1 MKNFFLKALIFL
13 KLLLLILGA
22 VDLRITRTSKY
33 EKDKLQNL
41 TPFLV
46 SLSSEDQFKKEKN
59 VDLICIIDVS
69 GSMNGQEIALVKDS
83 LKSLVKLMQ
92 ETDQIAFVPFESS
105 VDTSKIFPLQ
115 PMTTENKDKAY
126 KYIGDLDASGGT
138 SIDLGLEAG
147 LDLLTND
154 YTTGD
159 RIASMILLS
168 DGGDYYSVIDTFK
181 KYIKEQKKEN
191 YIFTLHSFGYGD
203 YHDARLMNDISKIR
217 NGGYFFIHQ
226 YSMVKSA
233 FVEIYGSL
241 STVKFINKDLV
252 IKSPYKIESYLG
264 VEDEIVPEITET
276 ESILTINIPHF
287 VYGKQY
293 DFVILLNIDKTPQRG
308 DTIMEATFDTKNKIY
323 QWNVEEY
330 NLPAYEAYIKYIVV
344 QDFVQSYNQANNN
357 EQSAAKNTINNGI
370 QWLQDY
376 YEGKKQWDKEYNK
389 VLEDLDISIK
399 YGKAKLLSKIRELKY
414 LKLGSNYNDENSYQ
428 KKLIDDSYEIDIK
441 TNELTCLNIT
451 EEKIIPNIVFNSTI
465 NQYNFMLKRGKGK
478 INNLLLSEEKSSVLI
493 YSETNIDI
501 KAKNEG
507 GEEMEICYTSSLKG
521 SRLQNEVNYFKGVKF
536 IFNRDFPLEFY
547 IEINNIEDIT
557 FNIQFLDL
565 ETEETKEEITHDLEI
580 KGYIID
586 ENLISNPSSKKEYS
600 GFYDKMHRIGKLVIK
615 GSEIE
620 PQLQYDYKNYL
631 YIKIQKKG
639 DYNVKYTKSVGQL
652 SFVSM
657 DHTSSD
663 IPEGFYIFSNIPENE
678 RNPHKYRIK
687 LDTDKTKKTR
697 IEFQSSAKELS
708 CAVIKYKNDYLPQ
721 EESLYINDIDD
732 FEITKSEIWG
742 KHYIDVIKIQ
752 NEETDQEEEDED
764 PEIYNYVILT
774 IFSTNLIQ

>member
-1 MKNFFLKALIFL
+1 MKNFLLKALIFL
-13 KLLLLILGA
+13 KLLLLIIGA

-33 EKDKLQNL
+33 EKNKLQNL

-154 YTTGD
+154 YTSGD

-168 DGGDYYSVIDTFK
+168 DGGDYYSVIDKFK

-308 DTIMEATFDTKNKIY
+308 DTIMEATFDTKK
-323 QWNVEEY
+323 
-330 NLPAYEAYIKYIVV
+330 
-344 QDFVQSYNQANNN
+344 
-357 EQSAAKNTINNGI
+357 
-370 QWLQDY
+370 
-376 YEGKKQWDKEYNK
+376 
-389 VLEDLDISIK
+389 
-399 YGKAKLLSKIRELKY
+399 
-414 LKLGSNYNDENSYQ
+414 
-428 KKLIDDSYEIDIK
+428 
-441 TNELTCLNIT
+441 
-451 EEKIIPNIVFNSTI
+451 
-465 NQYNFMLKRGKGK
+465 
-478 INNLLLSEEKSSVLI
+478 
-493 YSETNIDI
+493 
-501 KAKNEG
+501 
-507 GEEMEICYTSSLKG
+507 
-521 SRLQNEVNYFKGVKF
+521 
-536 IFNRDFPLEFY
+536 
-547 IEINNIEDIT
+547 
-557 FNIQFLDL
+557 
-565 ETEETKEEITHDLEI
+565 
-580 KGYIID
+580 
-586 ENLISNPSSKKEYS
+586 
-600 GFYDKMHRIGKLVIK
+600 
-615 GSEIE
+615 
-620 PQLQYDYKNYL
+620 
-631 YIKIQKKG
+631 
-639 DYNVKYTKSVGQL
+639 
-652 SFVSM
+652 
-657 DHTSSD
+657 
-663 IPEGFYIFSNIPENE
+663 
-678 RNPHKYRIK
+678 
-687 LDTDKTKKTR
+687 
-697 IEFQSSAKELS
+697 
-708 CAVIKYKNDYLPQ
+708 
-721 EESLYINDIDD
+721 
-732 FEITKSEIWG
+732 
-742 KHYIDVIKIQ
+742 
-752 NEETDQEEEDED
+752 
-764 PEIYNYVILT
+764 
-774 IFSTNLIQ
+774 